1 MYITPEQLNAVY
13 PDETSDL
20 TLEAIELAIE
30 AGEGEVNGLLSRQYT
45 VPFSLPLPPLL
56 LSIVIDVVRYR
67 LYAQGRP
74 YNDELNKDVYY
85 RYANAIEKLKKMVS
99 GELSLS
105 GEDVTVRTFEAV
117 MIAPNAP
124 RGWSKL

>member
-20 TLEAIELAIE
+20 TPEAIELAIE

-74 YNDELNKDVYY
+74 YNDELNKDVYF

-105 GEDVTVRTFEAV
+105 GEDVTVRTFDAV

>member
-20 TLEAIELAIE
+20 TSEAIELAIE

-45 VPFSLPLPPLL
+45 VPFSVPLPPLL

-74 YNDELNKDVYY
+74 YNEELNKDVYF

-105 GEDVTVRTFEAV
+105 GDDVTVRTFEAV
-117 MIAPNAP
+117 MIAPNVP